1 MVFESEI
8 IVAIQSVFHSEMNQN
23 NIFLF
28 LKKSFLTSTQSENT
42 QKKFEVKKI
51 NKIQF
56 FSNMLLKHKNKQGL
70 RETH

>member
-42 QKKFEVKKI
+42 KKI
-51 NKIQF
+51 
-56 FSNMLLKHKNKQGL
+56 
-70 RETH
+70 